1 MLGSAVTLISYT
13 SEPLWVS
20 TEKRIHVL
28 LQCSRPLFASLHL
41 LPLKKMYLNM
51 EFTLETECELWV
63 FLWQSSHEKDTGSP
77 VPLTILRLSG
87 IALVLWSKHG
97 GL

>member
-1 MLGSAVTLISYT
+1 MLGSAFALMIYT

-41 LPLKKMYLNM
+41 LPPKKMYLIM
-51 EFTLETECELWV
+51 EFTLAIECKLWGFALAV
-63 FLWQSSHEKDTGSP
+63 
-77 VPLTILRLSG
+77 LS
-87 IALVLWSKHG
+87 
-97 GL
+97 